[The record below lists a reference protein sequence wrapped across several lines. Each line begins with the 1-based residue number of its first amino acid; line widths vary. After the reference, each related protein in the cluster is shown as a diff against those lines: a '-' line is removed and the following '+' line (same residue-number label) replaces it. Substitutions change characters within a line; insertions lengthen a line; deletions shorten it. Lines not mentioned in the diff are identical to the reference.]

1 MKVGFRGIFMPLKT
15 ASKVLKGDVDLVTA
29 VKTQLE
35 RSLSLIG
42 VIIISLSAMIGSGLF
57 VLPSFA
63 AAIMGPGIWLAFL
76 LSALVVLPGA
86 YSKSELASTMPES
99 GGSYV
104 YLERTFGPILGT
116 ISGLGLWA
124 SFLLKSAF
132 ALIGF
137 SAYMYTVTTYF
148 DVTVNADIVIMSAL
162 ALITILNIFGIKKV
176 KSFQTPILALTTGL
190 LIIICIF
197 QMFDAN
203 FDFSRPIDG
212 AFEVSKNDPR
222 LLAESAALV
231 FVAYAGIIKVGAIG
245 GEVKNPQ
252 KNLPHGILLSLLLV
266 TILYCAVTFIMMASV
281 DGTWWL
287 GADGKAREDPVFAFV
302 DAVASTKVGLAMATL
317 AVLTMISG
325 ALSGVLAASRFLF
338 AIARD
343 NLLPQPLEDINIKF
357 ETPHWAIIITSLAM
371 AICIVTLPVKDVAKL
386 ASGFQ
391 IMVLIALNMSVII
404 LRSANFEHDWYH
416 PKFKSPLYPWMQIF
430 GIISGGVLVFVMGEK
445 AIYGGLAAVVI
456 GVATYYIY
464 GKKHYQTTT
473 TPFQTF
479 SQMLSNSTPSESKLR
494 HAAFHAADLG
504 GSNHLT
510 LKEFI
515 SALKALN
522 FEFTNDEYRDIFHKA
537 DTDANGY
544 IEIDEFLQM
553 FENDILEEE

>member
-1 MKVGFRGIFMPLKT
+1 MPLKT
-15 ASKVLKGDVDLVTA
+15 ASKVLKGDVNIVDA

-63 AAIMGPGIWLAFL
+63 AEIMGPGIWLAFL

-86 YSKSELASTMPES
+86 YSKSELASTMAES

-148 DVTVNADIVIMSAL
+148 DVTLNALTMTMSAL
-162 ALITILNIFGIKKV
+162 VLITILNIFGIKKV
-176 KSFQTPILALTTGL
+176 KSFQTPILALTTAL

-197 QMFDAN
+197 QLFDGN
-203 FDFSRPIDG
+203 TDFSRPIDD
-212 AFEVSKNDPR
+212 AFRVTKNEPR
-222 LLAESAALV
+222 KLAESAALV

-266 TILYCAVTFIMMASV
+266 TILYCAVTFVMMASV

-287 GADGKAREDPVFAFV
+287 TEDGQAREDPVFAFV

-357 ETPHWAIIITSLAM
+357 ETPHWAIIITSIAM
-371 AICIVTLPVKDVAKL
+371 AICILTLPVKDVAKL

-391 IMVLIALNMSVII
+391 IMVIIALNFSVII
-404 LRSANFEHDWYH
+404 LRNARFEHDWYH
-416 PKFKSPLYPWMQIF
+416 PEFKSPLYPWMQIF
-430 GIISGGVLVFVMGEK
+430 GIISGGFLVFIMGEK
-445 AIYGGLAAVVI
+445 AIYGGLAAIVI
-456 GVATYYIY
+456 GVSTYYIY
-464 GKKHYQTTT
+464 GKKHYKMTT

-504 GSNHLT
+504 ESNHLT

-522 FEFTNDEYRDIFHKA
+522 FEFSNDEYRDIFHKA
-537 DTDANGY
+537 DTFANGF
-544 IEIDEFLQM
+544 IDIDEFLEM
-553 FENDILEEE
+553 FENNILEDE

>member
-1 MKVGFRGIFMPLKT
+1 MVVFRGMVMPLKT
-15 ASKVLKGDVDLVTA
+15 ASKVLKGDVNIVEA

-148 DVTVNADIVIMSAL
+148 DVTVNALTVTMSAL
-162 ALITILNIFGIKKV
+162 VLITILNIFGIKKV
-176 KSFQTPILALTTGL
+176 KSFQTPILAFTTIL
-190 LIIICIF
+190 LVIICIF
-197 QMFDAN
+197 QLFN
-203 FDFSRPIDG
+203 GNTDFSRPIDG
-212 AFEVSKNDPR
+212 ALDISKNDPM
-222 LLAESAALV
+222 LLAEAAALV

-266 TILYCAVTFIMMASV
+266 TILYCAVTFVMMASV

-287 GADGKAREDPVFAFV
+287 TEGGEVREDPVFAFV

-357 ETPHWAIIITSLAM
+357 ETPHWAIIITSVAM
-371 AICIVTLPVKDVAKL
+371 AICILTLPVKDVAKL

-391 IMVLIALNMSVII
+391 IMVLIALNFSVII
-404 LRSANFEHDWYH
+404 LRNANFEHDWYH

-430 GIISGGVLVFVMGEK
+430 GIISGGILVFVMGEK
-445 AIYGGLAAVVI
+445 AILGGLAAVVI

-464 GKKHYQTTT
+464 GKKHYKMST

-479 SQMLSNSTPSESKLR
+479 RQMFSNSSPSESKLR

-515 SALKALN
+515 SALKALE

-544 IEIDEFLQM
+544 IDIDEFLEM
-553 FENDILEEE
+553 LENDILEEE

>member
-1 MKVGFRGIFMPLKT
+1 MTLKT
-15 ASKVLKGDVDLVTA
+15 AGKSLKGDVKDIVSV

-63 AAIMGPGIWLAFL
+63 AEIMGPGIWLAFL

-116 ISGLGLWA
+116 ITGLGLWA

-148 DVTVNADIVIMSAL
+148 DVTVNATIVIMSAL
-162 ALITILNIFGIKKV
+162 LLITILNIFGIKKL
-176 KSFQTPILALTTGL
+176 KSFQTPILALTTAL
-190 LIIICIF
+190 LILICLV
-197 QMFDAN
+197 QLFDGN
-203 FDFSRPIDG
+203 TDFSRPIDG
-212 AFEVSKNDPR
+212 AFDVTKNDPK

-252 KNLPHGILLSLLLV
+252 KNLPYGILLSLLLV
-266 TILYCAVTFIMMASV
+266 TILYCSVTFIMMASV

-287 GADGKAREDPVFAFV
+287 ENGKAREDPVFAFV
-302 DAVASTKVGLAMATL
+302 DAVASTRVGLVMATL

-357 ETPHWAIIITSLAM
+357 ETPHWAIIITSVAM
-371 AICIVTLPVKDVAKL
+371 AICILTLPVKDVAKL

-391 IMVLIALNMSVII
+391 IMVLIALNFSVII
-404 LRSANFEHDWYH
+404 LRNANFEHDWYH

-430 GIISGGVLVFVMGEK
+430 GIISGSALVIIMGEK

-456 GVATYYIY
+456 GVSTYYIY
-464 GKKHYQTTT
+464 GKKHYKVTT

-504 GSNHLT
+504 GNNHLT

-522 FEFTNDEYRDIFHKA
+522 FEFTNDEYRTIFHKA

-544 IEIDEFLQM
+544 IEVDEFLEM
-553 FENDILEEE
+553 FKNDILEEE

>member
-1 MKVGFRGIFMPLKT
+1 MVVFRGMVMPLKT
-15 ASKVLKGDVDLVTA
+15 ASKVLKGDVNIVEA

-148 DVTVNADIVIMSAL
+148 DVTVNALTVTMSAL
-162 ALITILNIFGIKKV
+162 VLITILNIFGIKKV
-176 KSFQTPILALTTGL
+176 KSFQTPILAFTTIL
-190 LIIICIF
+190 LVIICIF
-197 QMFDAN
+197 QLFN
-203 FDFSRPIDG
+203 GNTDFSRPIDG
-212 AFEVSKNDPR
+212 ALDISKNDPM
-222 LLAESAALV
+222 LLAEAAALV

-266 TILYCAVTFIMMASV
+266 TILYCAVTFVMMASV

-287 GADGKAREDPVFAFV
+287 TEGGEVREDPVFAFV

-357 ETPHWAIIITSLAM
+357 ETPHWAIIITSVAM
-371 AICIVTLPVKDVAKL
+371 AICILTLPVKDVAKL

-391 IMVLIALNMSVII
+391 IMVLIALNFSVII
-404 LRSANFEHDWYH
+404 LRNANFEHDWYH

-430 GIISGGVLVFVMGEK
+430 GIISGGILVFVMGEK
-445 AIYGGLAAVVI
+445 AILGGLAAVVI

-464 GKKHYQTTT
+464 GKKHYKMST

-479 SQMLSNSTPSESKLR
+479 RQMFSNSSPSESKLR

-515 SALKALN
+515 SALKALE

-544 IEIDEFLQM
+544 IDIDEFLDM
-553 FENDILEEE
+553 LENDILEEE